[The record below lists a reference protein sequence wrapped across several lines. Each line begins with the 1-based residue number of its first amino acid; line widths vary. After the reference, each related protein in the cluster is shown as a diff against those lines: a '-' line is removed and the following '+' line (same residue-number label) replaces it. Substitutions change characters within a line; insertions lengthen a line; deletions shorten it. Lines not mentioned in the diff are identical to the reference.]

1 MQYVEYRAGGSNR
14 LCFCLAVCPWG
25 SYWMSLVLPVH
36 SWTQGQTQTPRNHES
51 EIREES
57 NFPFSVRDPQ
67 VFMSET
73 LSSLASN
80 SMCWM
85 RDHLFVHSL
94 NIDSRAQ
101 MLCWLWGFRREWKMQ
116 NPYSPGAGILAG
128 KSSKSTPKE
137 SFVMEN
143 LCFLSTVAFLTMW
156 TVSGPQSAQ
165 LIFMEWWNK
174 FHLAQKIEIGETS
187 NILLL

>member
-25 SYWMSLVLPVH
+25 SHWMSLVLPVH

-80 SMCWM
+80 SMCRM

-128 KSSKSTPKE
+128 KSSKSKPIMRKLRDGKPLLFIHCCIPYPVNSVWPTKC
-137 SFVMEN
+137 SVNIHGMME
-143 LCFLSTVAFLTMW
+143 
-156 TVSGPQSAQ
+156 
-165 LIFMEWWNK
+165 
-174 FHLAQKIEIGETS
+174 
-187 NILLL
+187 